1 MVTLNIDNKQVTVPE
16 GTTILQAAKEA
27 NINIPHL
34 CYFEGLKSYSGCRV
48 CVVEIEGEPRLA
60 TSCSR
65 KVAEGMKVNTHSA
78 RVRRARRTILEILLA
93 NHPQDCF
100 NCERNQNCDLLRLAF
115 ECGVKK
121 LRFEESEKRVLPID
135 NTSPSII
142 RDPNKCIA
150 CGRCVRVCHDIQT
163 VNAIGFINKGPDTMV
178 ATSMDRGMG
187 NVACANCGQCILVCP
202 VGAIKERS
210 AVDAVWAAIADPA
223 KHVVVQEAPSIR
235 VSLGEEL
242 GLPAGTLVAK
252 KMYAALRRLGFD
264 AVFDTNFTADLTI
277 LEEGSE
283 LVERVK
289 EGGVLPQLTS
299 CCPGWVKFMEH
310 YYPELAPN
318 VSSAKSPQQMF
329 GAVCKTYYAEKAG
342 IDPKT
347 IVNVSVMPCTAKKFE
362 CQRPEM
368 NDSGFKD
375 VDYVLTTRELA
386 RMIKEAGLDFVS
398 LDEEPA
404 EDLLGLYT
412 GAATI
417 FGATGGV
424 MEAAIRSAYMLIT
437 GRELENL
444 DIEPVRGLEGVKT
457 ATLNVD
463 GLELK
468 VAVAHG
474 LGNAR
479 ALLEEIKEGTSPYH
493 FIEIMACP
501 GGCVGGGG
509 QPIRFDSS
517 LKKKRGEA
525 LYEEDRHMPKRCSHH
540 NPSIAK
546 IYADYLEKPLGKR
559 SHKLLHTE
567 YTSRPVV

>member
-1 MVTLNIDNKQVTVPE
+1 
-16 GTTILQAAKEA
+16 
-27 NINIPHL
+27 
-34 CYFEGLKSYSGCRV
+34 
-48 CVVEIEGEPRLA
+48 
-60 TSCSR
+60 
-65 KVAEGMKVNTHSA
+65 
-78 RVRRARRTILEILLA
+78 
-93 NHPQDCF
+93 
-100 NCERNQNCDLLRLAF
+100 
-115 ECGVKK
+115 
-121 LRFEESEKRVLPID
+121 
-135 NTSPSII
+135 
-142 RDPNKCIA
+142 
-150 CGRCVRVCHDIQT
+150 
-163 VNAIGFINKGPDTMV
+163 
-178 ATSMDRGMG
+178 
-187 NVACANCGQCILVCP
+187 
-202 VGAIKERS
+202 
-210 AVDAVWAAIADPA
+210 
-223 KHVVVQEAPSIR
+223 
-235 VSLGEEL
+235 
-242 GLPAGTLVAK
+242 
-252 KMYAALRRLGFD
+252 
-264 AVFDTNFTADLTI
+264 
-277 LEEGSE
+277 
-283 LVERVK
+283 
-289 EGGVLPQLTS
+289 
-299 CCPGWVKFMEH
+299 
-310 YYPELAPN
+310 
-318 VSSAKSPQQMF
+318 
-329 GAVCKTYYAEKAG
+329 
-342 IDPKT
+342 
-347 IVNVSVMPCTAKKFE
+347 
-362 CQRPEM
+362 
-368 NDSGFKD
+368 
-375 VDYVLTTRELA
+375 TTRELA

-525 LYEEDRHMPKRCSHH
+525 LYEEDRNMPKRCSHH